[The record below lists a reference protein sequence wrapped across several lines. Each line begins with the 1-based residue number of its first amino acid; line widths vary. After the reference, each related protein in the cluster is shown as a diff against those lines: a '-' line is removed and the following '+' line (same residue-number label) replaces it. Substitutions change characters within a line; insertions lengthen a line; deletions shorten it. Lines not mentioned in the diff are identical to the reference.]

1 MIFYSQR
8 KSVKDGVPQTPNNRY
23 GTQKEME
30 RQYHLYCA
38 AACTSEEFDVDAI
51 EWGTLEHGVIEKKVY
66 AKPEPETEPETE
78 PEE

>member
-1 MIFYSQR
+1 MTYYSQR

-23 GTQKEME
+23 GTQREME

-38 AACTSEEFDVDAI
+38 AACTSEEFDLDSI

-66 AKPEPETEPETE
+66 SKPVEV
-78 PEE
+78 EELEIAP